1 MFVEGDVEG
10 VGDIEAIA
18 AATEDC
24 IFNEFKNTE
33 MKYKNRIRSRVANL
47 KVHCYSYY
55 TRSLNNTVNRLICF
69 PLYVHCLCF
78 IPFLKMTCHL

>member
-1 MFVEGDVEG
+1 MTPACLICWLFVGDVEG

-47 KVHCYSYY
+47 KVVISYHGFHQF
-55 TRSLNNTVNRLICF
+55 S
-69 PLYVHCLCF
+69 
-78 IPFLKMTCHL
+78 

>member
-1 MFVEGDVEG
+1 MPVIWVFLADASNLGVFVGDVEAA
-10 VGDIEAIA
+10 GDIEEIA

-47 KVHCYSYY
+47 KVWISSHLS
-55 TRSLNNTVNRLICF
+55 
-69 PLYVHCLCF
+69 CLW
-78 IPFLKMTCHL
+78 L